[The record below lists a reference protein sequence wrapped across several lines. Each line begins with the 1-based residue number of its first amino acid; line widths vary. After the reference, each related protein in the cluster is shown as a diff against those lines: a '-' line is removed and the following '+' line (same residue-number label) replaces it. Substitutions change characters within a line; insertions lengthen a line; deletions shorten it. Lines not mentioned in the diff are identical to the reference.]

1 MTEQIKNVRYNAMDI
16 ATIGGF
22 VNVTGGCRNSC
33 KDVYFI
39 RVQGYSR
46 EILKEVEYMD
56 RQLTERMH
64 RGNGIYRRIS
74 GLPAIKNP
82 EDAGYYADCYERWVQ
97 SGRKE
102 IYTKRYTKDSLPL
115 PFALAEACGKVVS
128 VYHRDTAANAS
139 IEKNMVVKLLFWLDW
154 MAGDWAARWDVR
166 KSVKIAAEKKK
177 KKQEYF
183 FFYFL
188 TLIGCDVLLIQ
199 SKADIAADIE
209 GLGLSKKLALG
220 SFNGRGDI
228 PPFEV
233 RTVQKPI
240 EPAQSVRSA
249 ESVKKTES
257 GVENTGLIRMSIPR
271 RPSSGKARAGHEQPG
286 TGIQAGMPQ
295 IPSAPAGERREKSYE
310 ELAQLAASVVL
321 IAVHNRTGDVIGTGS
336 GIMVGKKGYIL
347 TNNHG
352 ASGGVFYSV
361 KIENDDQIYETQEVI
376 KYHSVLDLALIRIP
390 RELKPIP
397 VYNGSK
403 KLVRGQRVVAIGS
416 PLGLFNSVSDGIV
429 SGFRV
434 IDQVDMIQFTAP
446 TSHGS
451 SGGALLNMYGEV
463 IGISTAG
470 IVEGQNINLAVGYE
484 DINVFI
490 RGFV

>member
-166 KSVKIAAEKKK
+166 KSVKIAADNIT

-188 TLIGCDVLLIQ
+188 TLIGCDVLLI
-199 SKADIAADIE
+199 
-209 GLGLSKKLALG
+209 
-220 SFNGRGDI
+220 
-228 PPFEV
+228 
-233 RTVQKPI
+233 
-240 EPAQSVRSA
+240 
-249 ESVKKTES
+249 
-257 GVENTGLIRMSIPR
+257 
-271 RPSSGKARAGHEQPG
+271 
-286 TGIQAGMPQ
+286 
-295 IPSAPAGERREKSYE
+295 
-310 ELAQLAASVVL
+310 
-321 IAVHNRTGDVIGTGS
+321 
-336 GIMVGKKGYIL
+336 
-347 TNNHG
+347 
-352 ASGGVFYSV
+352 
-361 KIENDDQIYETQEVI
+361 
-376 KYHSVLDLALIRIP
+376 
-390 RELKPIP
+390 
-397 VYNGSK
+397 
-403 KLVRGQRVVAIGS
+403 
-416 PLGLFNSVSDGIV
+416 
-429 SGFRV
+429 
-434 IDQVDMIQFTAP
+434 
-446 TSHGS
+446 
-451 SGGALLNMYGEV
+451 
-463 IGISTAG
+463 
-470 IVEGQNINLAVGYE
+470 
-484 DINVFI
+484 
-490 RGFV
+490 

>member
-1 MTEQIKNVRYNAMDI
+1 MTEQIKSVRYNAMDI
-16 ATIGGF
+16 ATINGF
-22 VNVTGGCRNSC
+22 ANVTGGCRNGC

-46 EILKEVEYMD
+46 EVLKDVEYMD
-56 RQLTERMH
+56 RQLTEKMN

-74 GLPAIKNP
+74 GLPAIKAP
-82 EDAGYYADCYERWVQ
+82 EDADYYADCYEQWVQ

-102 IYTKRYTKDSLPL
+102 VYTKSCTKDSLPL
-115 PFALAEACGKVVS
+115 PFVLAEACEKAVS
-128 VYHRDTAANAS
+128 VHRGDAAENAS

-154 MAGDWAARWDVR
+154 MTGDWYAQWDAR
-166 KSVKIAAEKKK
+166 KSVKIVADNIT

-199 SKADIAADIE
+199 SKTDIAADIDR
-209 GLGLSKKLALG
+209 LGLSKKLALG
-220 SFNGRGDI
+220 SFDSRGDI

-233 RTVQKPI
+233 KTVQKPT
-240 EPAQSVRSA
+240 ESAQSVKR
-249 ESVKKTES
+249 TES
-257 GVENTGLIRMSIPR
+257 GPENTGLIRMSIPP
-271 RPSSGKARAGHEQPG
+271 RPSSGKPKSGYERPETGLRAG
-286 TGIQAGMPQ
+286 IPQ
-295 IPSAPAGERREKSYE
+295 IPSAAAGERREKSYE
-310 ELAQLAASVVL
+310 ELARLAASVVL
-321 IAVHNRTGDVIGTGS
+321 ISVHSRTGDVLGTGS

-347 TNNHG
+347 TNNHV

-376 KYHSVLDLALIRIP
+376 KYHSLLDLALLRIP
-390 RELKPIP
+390 RELEPIP
-397 VYNGSK
+397 VYSGSQR
-403 KLVRGQRVVAIGS
+403 LVRGQRVVAIGS

-434 IDQVDMIQFTAP
+434 IDEVDMIQFTAP